1 MSNNQSDN
9 SKNKNVYTKDD
20 SYLNLDRVNFWINN
34 CDTKA
39 SFVFAFLGIFIGV
52 LFTSD
57 YIYDNLK
64 KMGSLLLA
72 LKSAD
77 FKNLIAIA
85 TLISLGGFLF
95 YFIKSG
101 KNILDTLTP
110 RILPSE
116 FEEQGLKTGSNLNFQ
131 SIDSKG
137 FEQHFN
143 EVSSMASEKNLLLD
157 IESQVFIN
165 SKIATRK
172 FTTFKSALNNTK
184 ICLIFLAVFLILGT
198 LLRVS

>member
-9 SKNKNVYTKDD
+9 NKNVYTKDD

-39 SFVFAFLGIFIGV
+39 SFVLAFLGIFIGV

-64 KMGSLLLA
+64 KMGSVLLA

-85 TLISLGGFLF
+85 TFLSLGGFLF
-95 YFIKSG
+95 YFIKAG

-116 FEEQGLKTGSNLNFQ
+116 FEEQGLKTGSNLHFQ

-137 FEQHFN
+137 FEQHLN
-143 EVSSMASEKNLLLD
+143 EVSNMDSEKNLLLD

-172 FTTFKSALNNTK
+172 FTTFKSALNYTK
-184 ICLIFLAVFLILGT
+184 LCLIFLVVFLILGT